1 MRNVE
6 AHKGNLTD
14 ELWAS
19 MGDQLDGN
27 GVERH
32 GQSCYLTVFPNGT
45 PETRAAIEAS
55 EWVDSDTLN
64 DDETPSGPI
73 DLVAAN
79 VLDMF
84 VQCNNFDTSGSFES
98 VQEYDGYR
106 VGAGW
111 IYAAILVAKAHG
123 CTQAVVQLSSND
135 GNLHVECWDRKLGA
149 FVYATHHTYYGT

>member
-1 MRNVE
+1 MHNVE

-19 MGDQLDGN
+19 MGAQLDGN

-45 PETRAAIEAS
+45 DKTRAAIEAIG
-55 EWVDSDTLN
+55 WQDSDMLVE
-64 DDETPSGPI
+64 DETPSGPI
-73 DLVAAN
+73 EWVADY
-79 VLDMF
+79 VLEQYIRCSYMETPDILL
-84 VQCNNFDTSGSFES
+84 
-98 VQEYDGYR
+98 YDGQR

-111 IYAAILVAKAHG
+111 IYAAILTAKSHG
-123 CTQAVVQLSSND
+123 CTQAVVQISSND

-149 FVYATHHTYYGT
+149 YVYATHHTYYGT

>member
-1 MRNVE
+1 MHKVE

-14 ELWAS
+14 QLWAS
-19 MGDQLDGN
+19 MGAQTDGN

-32 GQSCYLTVFPNGT
+32 GQACYLTVFPNGT

-55 EWVDSDTLN
+55 GWTDSDTLVEN
-64 DDETPSGPI
+64 ETPSGPI

-79 VLDMF
+79 LLDTY
-84 VQCNNFDTSGSFES
+84 VQCNNFTDDDTVF
-98 VQEYDGYR
+98 EYDGYR

-111 IYAAILVAKAHG
+111 IYAAILVAKSHG